1 MPKKMSR
8 ETQREKSAD
17 ILCKNAYRLCKE
29 TFGGR
34 NRGKAVDAK
43 TLKEVSAAVKES
55 ANVAELVGKQNA
67 GGTARFAVTVEPA
80 AAELA
85 E

>member
-8 ETQREKSAD
+8 EEQLERSAD

-29 TFGGR
+29 TFGGK
-34 NRGKAVDAK
+34 NGKGVDAK

-55 ANVAELVGKQNA
+55 ANVAELVGKRNA
-67 GGTARFAVTVEPA
+67 GDAAQFAVTVDPA
-80 AAELA
+80 ATELA

>member
-8 ETQREKSAD
+8 EEQLERSAD

-29 TFGGR
+29 TFGGKK
-34 NRGKAVDAK
+34 GKGVDAK

-55 ANVAELVGKQNA
+55 ANVAELVGKRNA
-67 GGTARFAVTVEPA
+67 GDAAQFAVTVDPA
-80 AAELA
+80 VTELA

>member
-1 MPKKMSR
+1 MPRKMSR
-8 ETQREKSAD
+8 EEQLEKSAD

-29 TFGGR
+29 SFCGK
-34 NRGKAVDAK
+34 GKARVDAK
-43 TLKEVSAAVKES
+43 TLKDVSAAVKES
-55 ANVAELVGKQNA
+55 ANVAELVGRRNA
-67 GGTARFAVTVEPA
+67 GDAAQFTVTVEPA

>member
-8 ETQREKSAD
+8 QEQLERSAD
-17 ILCKNAYRLCKE
+17 ILCRNAYRLCRE
-29 TFGGR
+29 TFGGKK
-34 NRGKAVDAK
+34 GKGVNAK

-55 ANVAELVGKQNA
+55 ANVAELVGKRNTGDAAQF
-67 GGTARFAVTVEPA
+67 TVTVEPA
-80 AAELA
+80 AVELA

>member
-8 ETQREKSAD
+8 EEQLEKSAD

-29 TFGGR
+29 TFGAG
-34 NRGKAVDAK
+34 GKKNVDAK

-55 ANVAELVGKQNA
+55 ANVAELVEKRNA
-67 GGTARFAVTVEPA
+67 GDGALFSVTVEPA
-80 AAELA
+80 AQEFAE
-85 E
+85 

>member
-1 MPKKMSR
+1 MPRKMSR
-8 ETQREKSAD
+8 EEQLERSAD

-34 NRGKAVDAK
+34 GKDHIDAK

-55 ANVAELVGKQNA
+55 ANVAELVGRRPA
-67 GGTARFAVTVEPA
+67 GDAAQFAVTVDPA

>member
-1 MPKKMSR
+1 MAKKMSR
-8 ETQREKSAD
+8 EEQLEKSAD

-34 NRGKAVDAK
+34 NGKKVDAK

-55 ANVAELVGKQNA
+55 VNVAELVGKRST
-67 GGTARFAVTVEPA
+67 GDGARFSVTVEPA
-80 AAELA
+80 AQEYAE
-85 E
+85 